1 MGGEGGGR
9 IIMHF
14 CVSLEVDEGRNPRLK
29 YQGRKP
35 RWSPAGPYSVLV
47 RESVHSW
54 HAYMAASSSGWDEKN
69 NQTVIIRSQQVA
81 ITSLLF

>member
-1 MGGEGGGR
+1 
-9 IIMHF
+9 MHF
-14 CVSLEVDEGRNPRLK
+14 LVSLEVDEGRKEEARLK

-35 RWSPAGPYSVLV
+35 RCSPARPFPFLCASLRTVGTL
-47 RESVHSW
+47 
-54 HAYMAASSSGWDEKN
+54 YMAASSSGWDEKN